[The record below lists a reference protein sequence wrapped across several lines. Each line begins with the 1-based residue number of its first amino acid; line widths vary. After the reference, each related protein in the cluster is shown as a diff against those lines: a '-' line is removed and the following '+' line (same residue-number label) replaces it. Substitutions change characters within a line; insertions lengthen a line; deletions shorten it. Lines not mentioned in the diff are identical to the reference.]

1 MAVSSAR
8 VLRAPDQV
16 PIVAVGVLLATGFG
30 FLLALYLE
38 AGNLPFT
45 GNFGSDDSDL
55 VFVTITFGL
64 AVLGLLVLAFRP
76 GHMTGRLLL
85 GFGFLLACG
94 LLTHALAVRML
105 LVEDPANRVGV
116 GFAWLATWLFAA
128 AFGLLVF
135 VPATWPTGRIEA
147 RWLRPLAVAAGVAL
161 VALTAAQAVAPDA
174 LDGVAAPHRIDN
186 PLGVPAAGG
195 LVSVVTA
202 VSVVVLLVFFAA
214 SVVDLAV
221 RSVRASGQRVGL
233 VVVVGGL
240 AGLALLGVAI
250 GPMLGV
256 GLWAIVLVG
265 LSFAG
270 IATLAVLTLGAQR
283 RTAAAEEAAARLVS
297 EREDERR
304 RLRADL
310 HDGLGPLLAA
320 LGLALDAPDDP
331 VIRARARSL
340 VDDAILEVRRIS
352 RDLRPATLDE
362 LGLVGALQRQAAALT
377 EAGGPA
383 IEVSAEPR
391 TLPALPASVEVAAF
405 RIASEAMTNAARHS
419 GASRCQVRLDSSAR
433 VGAFHVEIADDGSGV
448 RAGRGGLGLGSMRER
463 AERLGGQFTIGPG
476 STGGTLVV
484 AVLPVDP

>member
-1 MAVSSAR
+1 MTVTPSR
-8 VLRAPDQV
+8 LRAPDEV
-16 PIVAVGVLLATGFG
+16 PMVAVGVLLATGVG
-30 FLLALYLE
+30 FLLALYIE
-38 AGNLPFT
+38 AGNLSYT

-76 GHMTGRLLL
+76 GHVTGRLLL
-85 GFGFLLACG
+85 GFGCLLACG

-105 LVEDPANRVGV
+105 LVEDPANQLGA
-116 GFAWLATWLFAA
+116 GLAWAATWLFAA

-135 VPATWPTGRIEA
+135 VPATWPSGRIEA
-147 RWLRPLAVAAGVAL
+147 RWLRRLAVAAGVAL
-161 VALTAAQAVAPDA
+161 VALIAAQAVAPDA
-174 LDGVAAPHRIDN
+174 LDGVAAPYRIDN

-195 LVSVVTA
+195 LVSMVTA
-202 VSVVVLLVFFAA
+202 VSVVLLLAFLAA

-240 AGLALLGVAI
+240 AGLALLGVAA
-250 GPMLGV
+250 GPTLGV
-256 GLWAIVLVG
+256 GGWSIVLVG

-270 IATLAVLTLGAQR
+270 IATLAVLTMRAQR
-283 RTAAAEEAAARLVS
+283 RTTAAEEARASLVA

-331 VIRARARSL
+331 LARARARSL
-340 VDDAILEVRRIS
+340 LDDAILEVRRIS

-377 EAGGPA
+377 EAGGPV
-383 IEVSAEPR
+383 IEVDATP
-391 TLPALPASVEVAAF
+391 TTLPASVEVAAF

-419 GASRCQVRLDSSAR
+419 GASRCQVRLDSSSR
-433 VGAFHVEIADDGSGV
+433 VGALHVEIVDDGTGV
-448 RAGRGGLGLGSMRER
+448 RAGRGGVGLGSMRER
-463 AERLGGQFTIGPG
+463 AERLGGQLTIGPG
-476 STGGTLVV
+476 ATGGTVVV